1 MAFPLTSHPTIS
13 LAHVCPRKPDLL
25 TRAYSSF
32 PNSRKK
38 KLRMNCLFAKK
49 DIFGTGVKNW
59 VKKGHSLNVKTYKR
73 EIILLTPNA
82 FSSEMMKWE
91 YWRLI
96 PMTTVIG
103 EISIQH
109 IKPYIPSYR
118 LKKITFLFS
127 CSCSCSPF
135 FFLEGGGGIACI
147 ITRNLHFPKKT
158 LLFKSKQCLER
169 CNEKR
174 TRNFALRHF
183 TPTPTV
189 FMNYVISFSSIRP
202 FSQRI

>member
-1 MAFPLTSHPTIS
+1 
-13 LAHVCPRKPDLL
+13 
-25 TRAYSSF
+25 
-32 PNSRKK
+32 
-38 KLRMNCLFAKK
+38 MNCLFAKK

-73 EIILLTPNA
+73 EIIRLTPDA

-135 FFLEGGGGIACI
+135 FFLEGGGGGDSLQHQKETSFSCSCSCSPFFFLEGGGGIACI
-147 ITRNLHFPKKT
+147 ITRNLHFQKKT

-169 CNEKR
+169 CSEKR